1 MKLLADENIPLETVE
16 LLEES
21 GFDVLSILRKY
32 SGVADTKI
40 IDLANNEDRLIITF
54 DKDFGFLVF
63 ARGFLPKKGII
74 FLRNAE
80 LAPEKTAQLL
90 INLLRSGSTFEG
102 HITVVTEHFIR
113 QRKL

>member
-21 GFDVLSILRKY
+21 GYDVLSILRNH
-32 SGVADTKI
+32 SGISDSEI
-40 IDLANNEDRLIITF
+40 IRLSNKEERLIITF

-63 ARGFLPKKGII
+63 AQGLHPTNGVI

-80 LAPEKTAQLL
+80 LIPETTAQILIKLL
-90 INLLRSGSTFEG
+90 QSGYSFEKCM
-102 HITVVTEHFIR
+102 TVVTEHFIR
-113 QRKL
+113 QRKF